1 MSAPEQSNQDLK
13 RFLRLVIQK
22 RYLFGIAAIVISAI
36 CIGASYLLPPVYEA
50 ESSVLIESNVLTNL
64 IEGIAV
70 TPNMEDKLRN
80 LTVAIMGRDL
90 LIRVIQDLK
99 VPYQDEM
106 HLERLVE
113 HFRRKTNVTTNTTRS
128 SLSLFT
134 VAYQDKD
141 ARFATDYVNTLV
153 KYYIEENLSGTK
165 KEARDANRVLSEQ
178 ISYFKEKIDT
188 IDSQIAKYRKAN
200 GVYLTLD
207 EAKILEDIGT
217 AEKQLEEVGVTRME
231 LKAKK
236 ELIREQMKNDDPNS
250 QTSKLAALEN
260 KLKQLLMSYTEYY
273 PEVLKVRSE
282 IESLRKQM
290 KGDPEAD
297 VTSASADVSV
307 TNPAYLQHQ
316 EEMAKTD
323 LKIAGLST
331 REAHLRGLIE
341 SKKRYL
347 REVPGEKKQ
356 LIELERERDAHKK
369 IYEELVYRLGKSEV
383 STRMDV
389 QDGTEMFRIVD
400 RAVLPTKPIGP
411 DRKKFILIGLFA
423 GLGGAFGLVFLLDYI
438 NPSIKSVDELR
449 LPGLPVLAVIHAME
463 TDKDVR
469 SRRRKDAILVTFA
482 GVYAV
487 CVCGIFLME
496 FLGLI

>member
-13 RFLRLVIQK
+13 RLLRLVIQK
-22 RYLFGIAAIVISAI
+22 RYLFGIVAIVLSAI

-70 TPNMEDKLRN
+70 TPNMEDRLRN
-80 LTVAIMGRDL
+80 LTVAIMSRDL

-99 VPYQDEM
+99 VPYQDET

-113 HFRRKTNVTTNTTRS
+113 HFRKKTNVTTNTTRS

-207 EAKILEDIGT
+207 ETKILEDIGT

-231 LKAKK
+231 LNAKR

-250 QTSKLAALEN
+250 QASKLTALEN

-297 VTSASADVSV
+297 VTSASA
-307 TNPAYLQHQ
+307 
-316 EEMAKTD
+316 ETD
-323 LKIAGLST
+323 LEIAGLST